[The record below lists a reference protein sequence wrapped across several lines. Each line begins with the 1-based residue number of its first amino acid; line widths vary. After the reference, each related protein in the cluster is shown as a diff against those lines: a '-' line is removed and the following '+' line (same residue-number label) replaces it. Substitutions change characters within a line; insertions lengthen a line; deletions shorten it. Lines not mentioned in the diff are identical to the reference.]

1 MAQETNEEKVASRRR
16 ELVRL
21 TGEYC
26 DEHLND
32 EYKELAGK
40 LIRTMEHGRPD
51 LFLGGWAKTWAAAVI
66 YALGQINFLFDKSF
80 EPYIAAGDIPLYF
93 GVSQSTVGTKAKLI
107 RDTFDVHPWHPEF
120 STERML
126 ENNPYGG
133 KVMINGFVVPISM
146 LRLELQEELRKRGI
160 V

>member
-1 MAQETNEEKVASRRR
+1 
-16 ELVRL
+16 
-21 TGEYC
+21 
-26 DEHLND
+26 
-32 EYKELAGK
+32 
-40 LIRTMEHGRPD
+40 MEHARPD
-51 LFLGGWAKTWAAAVI
+51 LFLGGWVKTWAAAVI

-93 GVSQSTVGTKAKLI
+93 GVSRSTVGTKAKLI

-126 ENNPYGG
+126 KNNPYGG

-146 LRLELQEELRKRGI
+146 LRPELREELRKRGI